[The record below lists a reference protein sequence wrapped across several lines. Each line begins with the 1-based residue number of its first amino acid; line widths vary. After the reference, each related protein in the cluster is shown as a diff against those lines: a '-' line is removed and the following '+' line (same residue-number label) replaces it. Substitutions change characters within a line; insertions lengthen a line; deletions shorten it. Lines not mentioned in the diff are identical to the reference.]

1 MRHCTIDRQNL
12 VVLLQKCQM
21 LGILHLFIDLQ
32 SRVSDWLWCYNNNRP
47 NMSLGVT
54 PPVQTR
60 LKQLT
65 KPVLHYAQRHS
76 INECGLAWGITP
88 AFI

>member
-21 LGILHLFIDLQ
+21 LSILHFFIDLQ
-32 SRVSDWLWCYNNNRP
+32 SRASDWLWCYNNNRP

-54 PPVQTR
+54 P
-60 LKQLT
+60 LFKQD
-65 KPVLHYAQRHS
+65 S
-76 INECGLAWGITP
+76 NN
-88 AFI
+88 